1 MRRHSKSKV
10 QLESMKDKSTLVK
23 LLAEEDVSVS
33 YQKVSTASFNIE
45 TREVTLPIWKDK
57 SEGVMDMMSLHEVG
71 HALYTPMDLMEKGK
85 EKEVAH
91 SFLNVLE
98 DVRIEKMIQDKYLGS
113 KKVFKKAYKEL
124 ILSLIHI

>member
-1 MRRHSKSKV
+1 MRGIMRRNSKNKV

-71 HALYTPMDLMEKGK
+71 HALYTPVSLLEDSQKK
-85 EKEVAH
+85 NVKH
-91 SFLNVLE
+91 SFINVLE
-98 DVRIEKMIQDKYLGS
+98 DVRIEKMIQNKYLGS
-113 KKVFKKAYKEL
+113 KKVFKKAIQNY
-124 ILSLIHI
+124 